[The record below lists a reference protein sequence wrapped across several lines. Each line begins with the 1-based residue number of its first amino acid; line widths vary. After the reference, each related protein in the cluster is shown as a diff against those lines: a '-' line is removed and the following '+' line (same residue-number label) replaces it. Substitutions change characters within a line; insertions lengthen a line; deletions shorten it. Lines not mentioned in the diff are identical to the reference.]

1 MDMLATSDLIH
12 EAAQPQRLAAVL
24 PRWLNEIPLYRRGPA
39 VPESAGA
46 ELVLAALKGLPF
58 ITKQDIRHNFPE
70 NFLGPGADLETLV
83 ENEVIELEHTSG
95 TSEQHRTP
103 LLLPSG
109 WWAAQERRALQ
120 LNPLAASVLTEFPNP
135 RRVTISS
142 PVCNSEV
149 CFTGVPSMRDR
160 IVGDTLFV
168 SLSRFPFLWAESD
181 LSRIARELQEWQP
194 QFLDV
199 DPVYGAVFA
208 LYCQRH
214 GIRFPSL
221 RFVLASYEFISI
233 NHRRILERAFG
244 VPVLNLYGSTETGHL
259 LMESGADE
267 VGSMLPSHETAFLE
281 VVHRDAQGI
290 GDLVVT
296 TLTNSFMPLIRYRIG
311 DLVEKHPDSCRTTYI
326 VHGRAAD
333 ALTLPSGRR
342 VTVLHVDRCFAG
354 LEGFAH
360 YQLSELAG
368 GQWLLRFVSDLVSP
382 AETVL
387 QELGKRLAGLLELP
401 TAGQLRIESVNAL
414 MAENSGKFRLVYPA
428 IQNPR

>member
-1 MDMLATSDLIH
+1 MLATSDLIA

-24 PRWLNEIPLYRRGPA
+24 PRWLREIPLYRGSPTI
-39 VPESAGA
+39 SQTAGTEA
-46 ELVLAALKGLPF
+46 VLATLKLLPF
-58 ITKQDIRHNFPE
+58 ITKRDIRHNFPQ
-70 NFLGPGADLETLV
+70 NFLGPEASLESLV
-83 ENEVIELEHTSG
+83 EDEVIELEHTSG

-109 WWAAQERRALQ
+109 WWAEQERRALR
-120 LNPLAASVLTEFPNP
+120 LNPLASSVLSEFPNP

-168 SLSRFPFLWAESD
+168 SLSRFPFLWADAD
-181 LSRIARELQEWQP
+181 LARIAREAGGWQP

-199 DPVYGAVFA
+199 DPVYGVVFA
-208 LYCQRH
+208 LYCERQ

-221 RFVLASYEFISI
+221 RFVLASYEFVSL

-259 LMESGADE
+259 LMEETAGSG
-267 VGSMLPSHETAFLE
+267 GGMQPSHETAFLE
-281 VVHRDAQGI
+281 VVHSDHRGI

-296 TLTNSFMPLIRYRIG
+296 TLTNSFMPLIRYQIG
-311 DLVEKHPDSCRTTYI
+311 DLVEKHPDPCCTSYV

-333 ALTLPSGRR
+333 AVHVPSGGR
-342 VTVLHVDRCFAG
+342 VTVRQVDGCFADI
-354 LEGFAH
+354 EGIAH
-360 YQLSELAG
+360 YQLSELEPG
-368 GQWLLRFVSDLVSP
+368 RWLLRFVPDRVVP
-382 AETVL
+382 AEAL
-387 QELGKRLAGLLELP
+387 LAKLRLRLANLLELP
-401 TAGQLRIESVNAL
+401 DDSRLLIESTAAL

-428 IQNPR
+428 TQSPR

>member
-1 MDMLATSDLIH
+1 MLATSDLIH

-39 VPESAGA
+39 LPETAGA
-46 ELVLAALKGLPF
+46 DVILDALKRLPF

-83 ENEVIELEHTSG
+83 EDEVIELEQTSG

-109 WWAAQERRALQ
+109 WWATQERRALR
-120 LNPLAASVLTEFPNP
+120 LNSLAASVLSEFPNP

-149 CFTGVPSMRDR
+149 RFTGVPSMRDR

-168 SLSRFPFLWAESD
+168 SLSRFPFLWSEID
-181 LSRIARELQEWQP
+181 LSRIAREVEEWQP

-199 DPVYGAVFA
+199 DPVYGVVFA
-208 LYCQRH
+208 LYCERH

-221 RFVLASYEFISI
+221 RFILATYEFVSI

-244 VPVLNLYGSTETGHL
+244 VPVLDLYGSTETGHL
-259 LMESGADE
+259 MVESGSDE
-267 VGSMLPSHETAFLE
+267 TGSMLPSHETAFLE
-281 VVHRDAQGI
+281 VVHQDSQGI
-290 GDLVVT
+290 GDLIVT

-311 DLVEKHPDSCRTTYI
+311 DLVEKHPHSCRASYI
-326 VHGRAAD
+326 VHGRAVD
-333 ALTLPSGRR
+333 ALTLSSGRR
-342 VTVLHVDRCFAG
+342 VTVLHVDRCFEG

-368 GQWLLRFVSDLVSP
+368 GQWLLRFVSDRVPP
-382 AETVL
+382 APGAL
-387 QELGKRLAGLLELP
+387 QELQSRLSRLLELAD
-401 TAGQLRIESVNAL
+401 AGRLRTENAQAL

-428 IQNPR
+428 IQSSR